1 MADLRNKIR
10 KHELNQKMI
19 DTYEHFI
26 PNVYEAIRF
35 VREGS
40 GKKYHGAFDTLLQ
53 IINQHEKEMW
63 RKLEEVIFE
72 EENHA

>member
-1 MADLRNKIR
+1 MANLRNKIR

-19 DTYEHFI
+19 DTYEGFI

-40 GKKYHGAFDTLLQ
+40 GKKYRGAFDMLLQ

-63 RKLEEVIFE
+63 RKMEKVIFE